1 MFDTFISYR
10 RQGGS
15 DYAPR
20 VYDYLEERGYRP
32 FYDHIGMENGRF
44 DEQIRRNLINAINF
58 VLILSK
64 GALDRACNE
73 GDWVAKEISLA
84 IKFNLNIVV
93 LKKEGFAYP
102 STLPNELVSLPYYQ
116 NYEFARDEL
125 GKVLKAIETKLLRRE
140 NQFTLDDPLEDEAS
154 RIGGEYISIY
164 QDNDHGKLV
173 VRKAPP
179 KFAWS
184 AATSMERR
192 PSGPGRSGNSR
203 ARYIREKGSLGFT
216 TRKTSSTMVSALSF
230 LEVKS
235 PSILEGYWCGYD
247 SENHEVLCGK
257 YLFKKV
263 YKRFLSVR

>member
-64 GALDRACNE
+64 GALDRAGNE

-84 IKFNLNIVV
+84 IKFNLNIAV
-93 LKKEGFAYP
+93 LKEEGFAYP
-102 STLPNELVSLPYYQ
+102 STLLNELVSLAYYQ
-116 NYEFARDEL
+116 NYEFTRDEL

-140 NQFTLDDPLEDEAS
+140 NQFTLDDPLEDEPI
-154 RIGGEYISIY
+154 RIGGEYISLC

-173 VRKAPP
+173 VRKTPAQIRLVGSHIHGTTTFGSR
-179 KFAWS
+179 KKWKLQGKVYKGK
-184 AATSMERR
+184 RI
-192 PSGPGRSGNSR
+192 SGIYY
-203 ARYIREKGSLGFT
+203 AKSLLDDGFGT
-216 TRKTSSTMVSALSF
+216 FF
-230 LEVKS
+230 LEAKS
-235 PSILEGYWCGYD
+235 PSILEGYWCVYD
-247 SENHEVLCGK
+247 SENHEVFCGK
-257 YLFKKV
+257 YLFKKL
-263 YKRFLSVR
+263 YKCFKSCS